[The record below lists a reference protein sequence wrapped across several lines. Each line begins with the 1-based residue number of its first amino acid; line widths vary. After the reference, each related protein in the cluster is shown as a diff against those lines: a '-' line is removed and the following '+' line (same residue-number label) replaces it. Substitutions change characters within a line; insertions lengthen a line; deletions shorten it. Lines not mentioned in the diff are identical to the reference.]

1 MQIRDEKAALLVL
14 DAHLL
19 SPRVALFGSKGG
31 LGSRADEGADVVRS
45 GARGLA
51 RCRGRGE
58 ECDDTITRLND
69 HTIILLSPSLFLYV
83 CIHIYIY
90 IYIYIIRGAPASSLT
105 VLVSIRLPPS
115 PRKRKLWRR
124 PHALH
129 RGAVISGR
137 IRSRA
142 R

>member
-69 HTIILLSPSLFLYV
+69 HTIILLSPSLYV
-83 CIHIYIY
+83 YIHIYIY